1 MHLIELRLGNQA
13 TVWLNGR
20 VTDEQDAL
28 RDTVRTLLTREG
40 DTRAAM
46 STSAGYDEK
55 LWARLCDLGAAGL
68 HVPVEHGGVGA
79 SFLETRVVLAE
90 LGRSLTPSP
99 LLGSVLASCA
109 LLSAG
114 ASQLLAEIADGSVIP
129 SLVWGPYALNAEV
142 ADVFL
147 VPADDGLYA
156 VPPSGMA
163 VTSCGSMDPTRR
175 LATAVVT
182 AEGEFLGKT
191 DLGRLRDVACA
202 ALAAESAGAA
212 ARCLEL
218 TVDYAKQRTQFSRP
232 IGSFQAL
239 KHRMAD
245 MHVLVETAESAS
257 LAAATAVVTG
267 EDLTSTAATAAV
279 WCADAFT
286 QVAGEMIQLHGGIA
300 ITWEH
305 DAHLYFKRAH
315 GNAHLFG
322 STREHVA
329 RLATQLG

>member
-1 MHLIELRLGNQA
+1 
-13 TVWLNGR
+13 LNNW
-20 VTDEQDAL
+20 VTDEQVAL

-46 STSAGYDEK
+46 ATSAGYDEK
-55 LWARLCDLGAAGL
+55 LWALLCDLGAAGL
-68 HVPVEHGGVGA
+68 HVPAEHGGVGA
-79 SFLETRVVLAE
+79 SFLETRIVLAE

-99 LLGSVLASCA
+99 LLGSVLASTA
-109 LLSAG
+109 LMSADARSLPDIAAG
-114 ASQLLAEIADGSVIP
+114 AVIP
-129 SLVWGPYALNAEV
+129 SLVWGPYALNAQV

-147 VPADDGLYA
+147 VPRDGGLYA
-156 VPPSGMA
+156 VAPA
-163 VTSCGSMDPTRR
+163 EVDVTPREAMDPTRR
-175 LATAVVT
+175 LATVSVRG
-182 AEGEFLGKT
+182 EGEFLGT
-191 DLGRLRDVACA
+191 LDPDVVRDVACA

-218 TVDYAKQRTQFSRP
+218 TVAYTKERTQFGRP

-245 MHVLVETAESAS
+245 LHVLVETAESAS

-279 WCADAFT
+279 WCTEAFT
-286 QVAGEMIQLHGGIA
+286 QVAAEMIQLHGGIA

-322 STREHVA
+322 SPHEHVA
-329 RLATQLG
+329 RLVECRG

>member
-1 MHLIELRLGNQA
+1 
-13 TVWLNGR
+13 
-20 VTDEQDAL
+20 VTDEQEAL

-46 STSAGYDEK
+46 TSSSGYDEK
-55 LWARLCDLGAAGL
+55 LWARLCDLGVAGL
-68 HVPVEHGGVGA
+68 HIPAAQGGLDA
-79 SFLETRVVLAE
+79 SFLETRIVLAE
-90 LGRSLTPSP
+90 LGRDLTPGP
-99 LLGSVLASCA
+99 LLGSVVSSAA

-114 ASQLLAEIADGSVIP
+114 TSAYLPGIADGSVIP
-129 SLVWGPYALNAEV
+129 CLVWGPYALNAQV

-147 VPADDGLYA
+147 VPREDGLYA
-156 VPPSGMA
+156 VSPTEVE
-163 VTSCGSMDPTRR
+163 VTPHGVMDPTRR
-175 LATAVVT
+175 LATVPVT
-182 AEGEFLGKT
+182 GSGEFLGVP
-191 DLGRLRDVACA
+191 DMAWVRDVACV
-202 ALAAESAGAA
+202 ALAAESAGAS

-218 TVDYAKQRTQFSRP
+218 TVAYTKQRSQFGRP

-267 EDLTSTAATAAV
+267 EDLASTAATASV
-279 WCADAFT
+279 WCAEAFGT
-286 QVAGEMIQLHGGIA
+286 VAGEMIQLHGGIA

-315 GNAHLFG
+315 GNTHLFG
-322 STREHVA
+322 SPREHVA
-329 RLATQLG
+329 RLADR

>member
-1 MHLIELRLGNQA
+1 
-13 TVWLNGR
+13 
-20 VTDEQDAL
+20 VTEEQDAL

-40 DTRAAM
+40 DARAAIAT
-46 STSAGYDEK
+46 STGHDEK
-55 LWARLCDLGAAGL
+55 LWALLRDLGAPGL
-68 HVPVEHGGVGA
+68 HVPADRGGVGA
-79 SFLETRVVLAE
+79 SFLETGVVLAE

-109 LLSAG
+109 VLSAG
-114 ASQLLAEIADGSVIP
+114 GGPLLADIADGSVIP

-147 VPADDGLYA
+147 VARDDGLYA
-156 VPPSGMA
+156 LPPSGVV
-163 VTSCGSMDPTRR
+163 VTPCGSMDPTRR
-175 LATAVVT
+175 LATVSSSG
-182 AEGEFLGKT
+182 GELLGT
-191 DLGRLRDVACA
+191 PDLSWVRDVALA

-212 ARCLEL
+212 GRCLEL
-218 TVDYAKQRTQFSRP
+218 TVAYAKDRTQFGRP

-245 MHVLVETAESAS
+245 MHVLVETATSAA
-257 LAAATAVVTG
+257 LAAATAVTTG
-267 EDLTSTAATAAV
+267 ADLPSTAATAAV
-279 WCADAFT
+279 WCSEAFT

-322 STREHVA
+322 SVRDHVG
-329 RLATQLG
+329 RLAAQLG

>member
-1 MHLIELRLGNQA
+1 M
-13 TVWLNGR
+13 
-20 VTDEQDAL
+20 TDEQEAL
-28 RDTVRTLLTREG
+28 RATVRALLTREG

-46 STSAGYDEK
+46 VTHAGYDEK
-55 LWARLCDLGAAGL
+55 LWAVLCDLGAASL

-90 LGRSLTPSP
+90 LGRFLTPSP
-99 LLGSVLASCA
+99 LLGSVLSSLA

-114 ASQLLAEIADGSVIP
+114 ATRWLPKIADGSVIP
-129 SLVWGPYALNAEV
+129 SLVWGPYTLNAQV

-147 VPADDGLYA
+147 VPRDGGLYGVA
-156 VPPSGMA
+156 PAEVS
-163 VTSCGSMDPTRR
+163 VTPRAAMDPTRR
-175 LATAVVT
+175 LATVSVDGDGELLGPLDPGVV
-182 AEGEFLGKT
+182 
-191 DLGRLRDVACA
+191 RDVACA
-202 ALAAESAGAA
+202 AVAAESAGAA

-218 TVDYAKQRTQFSRP
+218 TVAYTKDRTQFGRP

-257 LAAATAVVTG
+257 LAAATAVATG
-267 EDLTSTAATAAV
+267 DDLASAAATAAV
-279 WCADAFT
+279 WCTEAFT
-286 QVAGEMIQLHGGIA
+286 RVAAEMIQLHGGIA

-315 GNAHLFG
+315 GNANLFG
-322 STREHVA
+322 SPREHVA
-329 RLATQLG
+329 RLAAQLGN

>member
-1 MHLIELRLGNQA
+1 
-13 TVWLNGR
+13 LNGW

-46 STSAGYDEK
+46 VSSSGYDEK
-55 LWARLCDLGAAGL
+55 LWARLCDLGVAGL
-68 HVPVEHGGVGA
+68 HIPSSAGGLDA
-79 SFLETRVVLAE
+79 SFLETRIVLAE
-90 LGRSLTPSP
+90 LGRNLAPGP
-99 LLGSVLASCA
+99 LLGSVVASAA

-114 ASQLLAEIADGSVIP
+114 ADSVLPGIADGSVIP
-129 SLVWGPYALNAEV
+129 SLVWGPYPLNAQV

-147 VPADDGLYA
+147 VPREDGLYA
-156 VPPSGMA
+156 VPPA
-163 VTSCGSMDPTRR
+163 EVEVTPHDVMDPTRR
-175 LATAVVT
+175 LATVSVT
-182 AEGEFLGKT
+182 GTGEFVGVP
-191 DLGRLRDVACA
+191 DMAWVRDVACV

-218 TVDYAKQRTQFSRP
+218 TVEYAKQRTQFGRP

-257 LAAATAVVTG
+257 LAAAQAVVDSV
-267 EDLTSTAATAAV
+267 DLPSAAATASV
-279 WCADAFT
+279 WCTEAFT
-286 QVAGEMIQLHGGIA
+286 TVAGEMIQLHGGIA

-315 GNAHLFG
+315 GNTHLFG
-322 STREHVA
+322 SPREHVA

>member
-1 MHLIELRLGNQA
+1 
-13 TVWLNGR
+13 LNDF
-20 VTDEQDAL
+20 VLDEQEAL

-40 DTRAAM
+40 DTRSAM
-46 STSAGYDEK
+46 TTSEGYDEK
-55 LWARLCDLGAAGL
+55 LWVRLCDLGAAGL
-68 HVPVEHGGVGA
+68 HIPAEHGGAGV
-79 SFLETRVVLAE
+79 SYQETRIVLAE
-90 LGRSLTPSP
+90 LGRFLTPGP
-99 LLGSVLASCA
+99 LLGSVLASAA

-114 ASQLLAEIADGSVIP
+114 TGALLPGIADGSVIP
-129 SLVWGPYALNAEV
+129 SLVWGSYALNAQV

-147 VPADDGLYA
+147 VPREDGLYA
-156 VPPSGMA
+156 VPPTEVS
-163 VTSCGSMDPTRR
+163 VTPCAAMDPTRR
-175 LATAVVT
+175 LATVSVT
-182 AEGEFLGKT
+182 GAGEFLGVP
-191 DLGRLRDVACA
+191 DMDHVRDVACA

-218 TVDYAKQRTQFSRP
+218 TVAYTKQRTQFGRP

-245 MHVLVETAESAS
+245 LHVLVETAESAA
-257 LAAATAVVTG
+257 LAAEEDPTTAF
-267 EDLTSTAATAAV
+267 V
-279 WCADAFT
+279 WCAEAFT

-322 STREHVA
+322 APREHVA
-329 RLATQLG
+329 RLAAQLGQ

>member
-1 MHLIELRLGNQA
+1 
-13 TVWLNGR
+13 
-20 VTDEQDAL
+20 VTEEQDAF

-40 DTRAAM
+40 DTRTAM
-46 STSAGYDEK
+46 TSAAGYDEK

-68 HVPVEHGGVGA
+68 HLPVDLGGAGA
-79 SFLETRVVLAE
+79 SFLETAIVLAE

-99 LLGSVLASCA
+99 LLGSVVASYA

-114 ASQLLAEIADGSVIP
+114 TEQLLPEIADGSVVP
-129 SLVWGPYALNAEV
+129 SLVWGPYALNAQV

-147 VPADDGLYA
+147 VVRDGELFAVEPAEVDITPCEAL
-156 VPPSGMA
+156 
-163 VTSCGSMDPTRR
+163 DPTRR
-175 LATAVVT
+175 LATVDVRGDGT
-182 AEGEFLGKT
+182 ALCPV
-191 DLGRLRDVACA
+191 DLGFVRDVACA

-212 ARCLEL
+212 ERCLEL
-218 TVDYAKQRTQFSRP
+218 TVSYTKERSQFGRP

-245 MHVLVETAESAS
+245 MHVLVETATSAS
-257 LAAATAVVTG
+257 LAAATAVVDG
-267 EDLTSTAATAAV
+267 HDLSSTAASAAV
-279 WCADAFT
+279 WCTEAFSA
-286 QVAGEMIQLHGGIA
+286 VAAEMIQLHGGIA

-322 STREHVA
+322 SPREHVA
-329 RLATQLG
+329 RLAAQLG